1 MHSHPARPDRRDF
14 LRAGGF
20 WGAASALGAANETL
34 DACTAATQAANRA
47 ANLAQKKEERRLLMR
62 LLREA
67 AYQTRTA
74 DTLLDQLSGVWAE
87 VPVEAVRLNRDS
99 LTLHVGDRAALG
111 VRISPEDA
119 TEQTVLWESSDETVA
134 TVSITVPAQQIPA
147 EQAAVLVPLVMNA
160 AAQLTARIS
169 HLPARAWPKMHEKIA
184 A

>member
-1 MHSHPARPDRRDF
+1 
-14 LRAGGF
+14 
-20 WGAASALGAANETL
+20 
-34 DACTAATQAANRA
+34 
-47 ANLAQKKEERRLLMR
+47 MR

-119 TEQTVLWESSDETVA
+119 TEQTVLWESSDETWPRWRTA
-134 TVSITVPAQQIPA
+134 SSRQRPPAGHGSRPGQTG
-147 EQAAVLVPLVMNA
+147 
-160 AAQLTARIS
+160 AAQSA
-169 HLPARAWPKMHEKIA
+169 PCW
-184 A
+184 